1 MGQRLI
7 QYKKSFIGLSTD
19 FVIKRIS
26 ALTADRIAKVQMSA
40 REALRIWK
48 KLQKQY
54 DDVEKKKMRVKFQVH
69 DKDKLVQMNMDD
81 SLEENQGEQA
91 EPPSKQLADDSLEER
106 TFSSK
111 QNSIARGA
119 DVFKSNNLVEKT
131 HLKQRAHNFVKKRTG
146 TGGGFITEFDQKEK
160 DRKKSSFNVMRENFK
175 NQVYQ
180 DRMNYSRKRNRNKYE
195 SNEQQSEDS
204 LDRADP
210 HRIGSERRENPRE
223 YEREAYDEEEM
234 DAIEEDPEDIQES
247 KVVATQAMPPKTMKA
262 NKPPMTE
269 EGAKTSGPRERVETK
284 RAPREEENENENERV
299 PTVESTVVGMEY
311 EPAPLPGRK
320 EMKRSR
326 SAKSDKTVKYDSDED
341 EQYDDKT
348 IMMSRVSDATE
359 SKMASTMYYGV
370 PNMKQ
375 NELIEYHDYDDKTV
389 RCDST
394 DDINDSDSVDQ
405 VLEF

>member
-26 ALTADRIAKVQMSA
+26 ALTADRISKVQMSA

-54 DDVEKKKMRVKFQVH
+54 DDIEKKKMRVKFQVH
-69 DKDKLVQMNMDD
+69 DNDKLVQMNMDD
-81 SLEENQGEQA
+81 SLEDNPGEPQP
-91 EPPSKQLADDSLEER
+91 EQPSKQLADDSLEER

-175 NQVYQ
+175 SQVYQ
-180 DRMNYSRKRNRNKYE
+180 DKMNYSRKRNRNKYE
-195 SNEQQSEDS
+195 SNDMQSEDS
-204 LDRADP
+204 MDRADP
-210 HRIGSERRENPRE
+210 HRM
-223 YEREAYDEEEM
+223 EREAYEEEEM
-234 DAIEEDPEDIQES
+234 DAIEEDPEEVKES
-247 KVVATQAMPPKTMKA
+247 MVVAPQAMPPKTVRA
-262 NKPPMTE
+262 NRPPVVE
-269 EGAKTSGPRERVETK
+269 EAPPKGERTPVDV
-284 RAPREEENENENERV
+284 RLVAAEEEERV

-311 EPAPLPGRK
+311 EPAPLPSRK

-326 SAKSDKTVKYDSDED
+326 SAKSDKTLKYDSDED
-341 EQYDDKT
+341 EVYDDKT
-348 IMMSRVSDATE
+348 MMMSKVSDHTE
-359 SKMASTMYYGV
+359 SKMTSTVYYGG
-370 PNMKQ
+370 PNTKQ

-394 DDINDSDSVDQ
+394 DDINDSDSVNE